1 MANAKKTLELMKT
14 ALEMEKK
21 GKDFYDK
28 AAGACKTELG
38 REIFSMLAKDEVVH
52 LERIKTIYN
61 SLEEKEKW
69 TDEWLNVKEA
79 HSSIKDIFRDLVS
92 KYRVHSKTDA
102 SDLDALEVGIDLES
116 KSVAFYEKEFE
127 GAMDPMEKRF
137 AEKMMAE
144 EKSHLSI
151 LRDTKFYLT
160 DPAAYFTEKEKWGLD
175 GA

>member
-1 MANAKKTLELMKT
+1 MTDTKRTLKLLST

-21 GKDFYDK
+21 GKEFYDK
-28 AAGACKTELG
+28 AAGTCKTELG
-38 REIFSMLAKDEVVH
+38 REIFSMLGRDEIIH

-61 SLEEKEKW
+61 SLEEKEEW
-69 TDEWLNVKEA
+69 TDEWMNVKGA
-79 HSSIKDIFRDLVS
+79 HASIKTIFKDLVS
-92 KYRVHSKTDA
+92 RYKVHSKSGT
-102 SDLDALEVGIDLES
+102 SDLEALEVGIDFES

-127 GAMDPMEKRF
+127 GATDAMEKKF
-137 AEKMMAE
+137 AEKMIAE
-144 EKSHLSI
+144 EKSHLSV